1 MLRPFDD
8 LVRFLR
14 RHSPG
19 GRERLAFRLLHSIVV
34 EPTLRV
40 APAHRE
46 SVQATRVPTRQESG
60 AIV

>member
-19 GRERLAFRLLHSIVV
+19 ARERLALRLLESIVRQ
-34 EPTLRV
+34 PAPRV
-40 APAHRE
+40 VPARPE
-46 SVQATRVPTRQESG
+46 TAQGARVPARY
-60 AIV
+60 

>member
-34 EPTLRV
+34 EPTPRA
-40 APAHRE
+40 APAPRE
-46 SVQATRVPTRQESG
+46 GVQTDRAS
-60 AIV
+60 AH

>member
-1 MLRPFDD
+1 MLRLLDD

-34 EPTLRV
+34 EP
-40 APAHRE
+40 APRLVPARRE
-46 SVQATRVPTRQESG
+46 SGQAARVPARF
-60 AIV
+60 

>member
-19 GRERLAFRLLHSIVV
+19 GRERLAFRLLESIVV
-34 EPTLRV
+34 EPEPRTVPARRET
-40 APAHRE
+40 AP
-46 SVQATRVPTRQESG
+46 G
-60 AIV
+60 ARIPARY